1 MKKRVKKKFLVFRS
15 KKGISLVELIVGIV
29 ILVMVFTST
38 LTAMTNGYTDTI
50 FNADTNRHAVEGGS
64 LNEIIMQSA
73 IKQNFYDQ
81 DALEDYFIGSGKDP
95 NKDDSNAIH
104 AAAKALSPDIQ
115 YVAYEN
121 FPQTGADASETQY
134 TVHFSASSTVTN
146 GMKTYTVKGYEIQ
159 TYVVGVSGGLFN
171 TSFIAY
177 EKQS

>member
-73 IKQNFYDQ
+73 IKQNFYDI
-81 DALEDYFIGSGKDP
+81 LSLFFFGFCYILFIIVVVYVFKKPGS
-95 NKDDSNAIH
+95 
-104 AAAKALSPDIQ
+104 
-115 YVAYEN
+115 
-121 FPQTGADASETQY
+121 
-134 TVHFSASSTVTN
+134 
-146 GMKTYTVKGYEIQ
+146 
-159 TYVVGVSGGLFN
+159 
-171 TSFIAY
+171 
-177 EKQS
+177 